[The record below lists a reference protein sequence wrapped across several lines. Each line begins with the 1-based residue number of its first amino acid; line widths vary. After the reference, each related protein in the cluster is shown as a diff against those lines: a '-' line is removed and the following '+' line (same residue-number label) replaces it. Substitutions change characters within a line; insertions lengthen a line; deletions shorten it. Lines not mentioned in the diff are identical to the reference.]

1 LSVEYVGADDVV
13 LSRTGLAIAL
23 LWAVQAIAQHA
34 LEIIPLKHRTVDQV
48 LPVLRSLLEPG
59 ATLTG
64 QSGQLFVRTS
74 PQNLAELRQA
84 LDAIDQPSRR
94 LQILV
99 RFDDALESSSR
110 DVSAG
115 GTLSNRGSRLELRAQ
130 EEQAGATERIDQRV
144 QVVEGGTA
152 WIATGQSRTLPQRQ
166 IIRTPAGVVS
176 QETFVIQEASTG
188 FAVLPRLTGTTVH
201 LEIAPQRE
209 MLGPRGTV
217 QSQRVATSAL
227 GRLGEWFEIGGVVA
241 ASTRNERGIAAAGR
255 ATGSESRRIWVKVE
269 ELRLEERRN

>member
-1 LSVEYVGADDVV
+1 
-13 LSRTGLAIAL
+13 LAL
-23 LWAVQAIAQHA
+23 QAMAQAA

-48 LPVLRSLLEPG
+48 LPVLRPLLEPG

-64 QSGQLFVRTS
+64 QSGQLIVRTS

-99 RFDDALESSSR
+99 RFDDASDSASR
-110 DVSAG
+110 DLAASGVI
-115 GTLSNRGSRLELRAQ
+115 SNRGSRVELRGQDAQ
-130 EEQAGATERIDQRV
+130 AMASERIDQRV

-166 IIRTPAGVVS
+166 YIQTPGGVVS
-176 QETFVIQEASTG
+176 QQTFVVQEASTG
-188 FAVLPRLTGTTVH
+188 FAVLPRLTGATVH

-209 MLGPRGTV
+209 MLGPRGTME
-217 QSQRVATSAL
+217 SQRVATSAV

-241 ASTRNERGIAAAGR
+241 ASTRDERGLTSSSRAAGS
-255 ATGSESRRIWVKVE
+255 GSRRVWVKVE
-269 ELRLEERRN
+269 EVRPEERRN

>member
-1 LSVEYVGADDVV
+1 M
-13 LSRTGLAIAL
+13 AL
-23 LWAVQAIAQHA
+23 QASAQHG
-34 LEIIPLKHRTVDQV
+34 LEIIPLKHRTVEQV
-48 LPVLRSLLEPG
+48 LPVLRPLMEPG

-64 QSGQLFVRTS
+64 QSGQLIVRTS

-99 RFDDALESSSR
+99 RFDDAIESSSR
-110 DVSAG
+110 DLAAG
-115 GTLSNRGSRLELRAQ
+115 GTISNRGSRVELRAQ
-130 EEQAGATERIDQRV
+130 EAQAGASERIDQRV

-152 WIATGQSRTLPQRQ
+152 WISVGQSRTLPQRQ
-166 IIRTPAGVVS
+166 LIRTPAGVVA
-176 QETFVIQEASTG
+176 QETFVVQEASTG
-188 FAVLPRLTGTTVH
+188 FAVQPRLTGNTVQ

-217 QSQRVATSAL
+217 QSQRVATSAV

-241 ASTRNERGIAAAGR
+241 ASTRDERGIASSGR
-255 ATGSESRRIWVKVE
+255 ATGSDSRRVWVKVE
-269 ELRLEERRN
+269 ELRAEERRN

>member
-1 LSVEYVGADDVV
+1 M
-13 LSRTGLAIAL
+13 AL
-23 LWAVQAIAQHA
+23 QAVAQHA
-34 LEIIPLKHRTVDQV
+34 LEIIPLKHRTVEQV
-48 LPVLRSLLEPG
+48 LPVLRPLMEPG

-64 QSGQLFVRTS
+64 QSGQLIVRTS

-99 RFDDALESSSR
+99 RFDDAIESSSR
-110 DVSAG
+110 DLAAG
-115 GTLSNRGSRLELRAQ
+115 GTISNRGSRVELRAQ
-130 EEQAGATERIDQRV
+130 EAQAGASERIDQRV

-152 WIATGQSRTLPQRQ
+152 WISVGQSRTLPQRQ
-166 IIRTPAGVVS
+166 LIRTPAGVVA
-176 QETFVIQEASTG
+176 QETFVVQEASTG
-188 FAVLPRLTGTTVH
+188 FAVQPRLTGNTVQ

-217 QSQRVATSAL
+217 QSQRVATSAV

-241 ASTRNERGIAAAGR
+241 ASTRDERGIASSGR
-255 ATGSESRRIWVKVE
+255 ATGSDSRRVWVKVE
-269 ELRLEERRN
+269 ELRAEERRN

>member
-1 LSVEYVGADDVV
+1 LIRS
-13 LSRTGLAIAL
+13 GLAITFLCAAQA
-23 LWAVQAIAQHA
+23 WAQGA

-48 LPVLRSLLEPG
+48 LPVLRPLLDPG

-84 LDAIDQPSRR
+84 LEAIDQPSRR

-99 RFDDALESSSR
+99 RFDDALESASR
-110 DVSAG
+110 DVAAS
-115 GTLSNRGSRLELRAQ
+115 GTIGNRGSRIELRAQ
-130 EEQAGATERIDQRV
+130 ETQAGASERIDQRV

-176 QETFVIQEASTG
+176 QETFVVQEASTG

-201 LEIAPQRE
+201 LEVAPQRE
-209 MLGPRGTV
+209 MLGPRGSV
-217 QSQRVATSAL
+217 QSQRVATSAT

-241 ASTRNERGIAAAGR
+241 ASTRDERGIAAAGR
-255 ATGSESRRIWVKVE
+255 ATGSESRRVWVKVE
-269 ELRLEERRN
+269 ELRAEERRN